1 MNVIETFFL
10 ATTQVRMIECPPP
23 STQQKMT
30 ITVSRMTNSRNNSS
44 AWLIITIALLSMVGP
59 FSIDTYLPSFPA
71 IEGEFK
77 IDRRLLLQSIGFYLV
92 ASAISTLFWG
102 PLSDRAG
109 RRLVIL
115 STLAL
120 YFIASLGCALSE
132 DYNTF
137 LLYRILQG
145 ISASGGMVAGRAMI
159 RDAHDEHQAH
169 RAMSYVMMLFAL
181 APAIAPIIGGW
192 LHQAFGWRSVFYFLA
207 LYAVVIVIMSFRF
220 LPETLAKDNRQS
232 FHPIHVAQ
240 MYCRTLK
247 NRRFILFVLTLGS
260 GFAGLFLYIAGSPT
274 IIFNFLGLDSSYF
287 AVQFIP
293 MTGGILAGS
302 LLSAML
308 SHRLKAKTIVILALA
323 IMMTSSILNIVLM
336 TVAELTIFTVI
347 FPLVLYAFGI
357 ALAIPGITILSLDC
371 FPNNRGTASAVQSFV
386 QVMLAALTASL
397 MVPML
402 SISPLYY
409 ALAQLACILLAIV
422 FWLAGNFSPRSQVV
436 IVDS

>member
-1 MNVIETFFL
+1 M
-10 ATTQVRMIECPPP
+10 
-23 STQQKMT
+23 KK
-30 ITVSRMTNSRNNSS
+30 NNNGSS

-71 IEGEFK
+71 IEEEFG
-77 IDRRLLLQSIGFYLV
+77 INRSLLLQSIGFYLI

-115 STLAL
+115 STLIV
-120 YFIASLGCALSE
+120 YFVASMGCALSE

-137 LLYRILQG
+137 LLYRVLQG

-159 RDAHDEHQAH
+159 RDAHDEHEAH

-192 LHQAFGWRSVFYFLA
+192 LHQAFGWRSVFYFLS
-207 LYAVVIVIMSFRF
+207 LYAVIIVIMSLRF
-220 LPETLAKDNRQS
+220 LPETLAIDKRQS
-232 FHPIHVAQ
+232 FHPAHVAQ

-247 NRRFILFVLTLGS
+247 NRRFVFFVLTLGS

-274 IIFNFLGLDSSYF
+274 IIFNFLGLDSSFF

-293 MTGGILAGS
+293 MTSGIIAGS
-302 LLSAML
+302 FISAML
-308 SHRLKAKTIVILALA
+308 SHRLNAKTIVILSLV
-323 IMMTSSILNIVLM
+323 IMMLSSTLNILLM
-336 TVAELTIFTVI
+336 TAAELTTFTVI
-347 FPLVLYAFGI
+347 FPLVLYATGI
-357 ALAIPGITILSLDC
+357 ALAIPGITILTLDC

-386 QVMLAALTASL
+386 QIMLSALTASL
-397 MVPML
+397 LVPLL
-402 SISPLYY
+402 SVSPLHY
-409 ALAQLACILLAIV
+409 AVAQLFCILLAIV
-422 FWLAGNFSPRSQVV
+422 FWLAGSFVRRSEVV
-436 IVDS
+436 VVDS